1 MARKKIALIGA
12 GQIGG
17 TLAHLA
23 GLKEMGD
30 IVLFDIAEGTPQGK
44 ALDLAESSPVEGFD
58 ARLKGANSYADI
70 KDADVIIVT
79 AGVPR
84 KPGMSRDDLIDVNLK
99 VMASVGEG
107 IKQNAP
113 NAFVICITNP
123 LDAMVWALQKF
134 SGLPKNKVVGMAG
147 VLDSARFRYFL
158 AEELNVSVRDV
169 HAMTLGGHGDD
180 MVPLVRHSTVGGV
193 PLPDLVKMGWLSQDK
208 LDQIVERTRK
218 GGGEIVALLKTGSAF
233 YAPASSAIA
242 MAQAY
247 LNDQKRILPVA
258 AYIDGQ
264 YGVKDMYVGVP
275 ALIGENGVEKVI
287 EIAFDDAEKAMFKK
301 SVESVQGLIAACKQ
315 VEPKLA

>member
-1 MARKKIALIGA
+1 
-12 GQIGG
+12 
-17 TLAHLA
+17 
-23 GLKEMGD
+23 
-30 IVLFDIAEGTPQGK
+30 
-44 ALDLAESSPVEGFD
+44 
-58 ARLKGANSYADI
+58 
-70 KDADVIIVT
+70 
-79 AGVPR
+79 
-84 KPGMSRDDLIDVNLK
+84 
-99 VMASVGEG
+99 
-107 IKQNAP
+107 
-113 NAFVICITNP
+113 
-123 LDAMVWALQKF
+123 
-134 SGLPKNKVVGMAG
+134 
-147 VLDSARFRYFL
+147 
-158 AEELNVSVRDV
+158 
-169 HAMTLGGHGDD
+169 
-180 MVPLVRHSTVGGV
+180 V